1 LPKQTHPKTAFSG
14 PKTEKIDPPATNR
27 GRALRIVH
35 QKDLGTDVIRLVASD
50 LHATED
56 MGDVFAAL
64 EGEDEVIVGVRPS
77 PDKLVRRFAVVS
89 VRDSQKVDGLPSHA
103 WDAAFKGG

>member
-1 LPKQTHPKTAFSG
+1 
-14 PKTEKIDPPATNR
+14 
-27 GRALRIVH
+27 
-35 QKDLGTDVIRLVASD
+35 
-50 LHATED
+50 

-89 VRDSQKVDGLPSHA
+89 VRDSQKIDGLPSRA
-103 WDAAFKGG
+103 PQSLSDRICEAARNAGIRWPSPVRTGYRRIRRTMQPFGNCEFSSMRRRSPIK